1 MLVPVALVSR
11 VPMAFVDVVDVI
23 AVLDG
28 RVAAALPVHVVVR
41 LVDEVAVE

>member
-11 VPMAFVDVVDVI
+11 VAMAVVDIIDVV
-23 AVLDG
+23 AMPDG
-28 RVAAALPVHVVVR
+28 RVPAALPVHVVVR